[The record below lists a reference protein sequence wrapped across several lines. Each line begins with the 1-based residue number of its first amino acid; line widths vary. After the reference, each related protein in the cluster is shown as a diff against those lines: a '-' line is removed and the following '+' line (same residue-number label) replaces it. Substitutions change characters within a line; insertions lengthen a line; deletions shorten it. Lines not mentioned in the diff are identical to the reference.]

1 MTEVRGPWEVLCA
14 TVLLLVACGGDD
26 PANPIDDGVPPSQS
40 LAECTPEGTT
50 AGWSFTRLGLGAK
63 PALALGTD
71 GTVHAAFMNEAT
83 DGWVRYAR
91 LAVGADEPSAPES
104 VDAGYFYGP
113 IDIVVGSDDQPWV
126 LFHDH
131 SREDQVLAL
140 RAASGS
146 WSLRPMSNSGHDG
159 WYNAGVLDAA
169 GTLHTATYDPRGFD
183 GQGVTYG
190 AWDGLSWRI
199 ELAAP
204 GSFGYAGGMAIAL
217 TADGRAHI
225 AFFDDVAGEARIA
238 SRSGDGTWDVTTI
251 EALGGGLE
259 TGRFPDLAVGS
270 DGETLHLVYFAR
282 SSATQGGG
290 PVRHGRA
297 GRLPD
302 HRPRRGVGLLH
313 RNERRAGHRDSG
325 SGLEREA
332 GHRRPGPITATR
344 ASSRGQWHR
353 DPGGLPGG
361 HRCGLQAA
369 DRRRHRRSGPSA
381 RGLVAVWGSPGD
393 GLPRRERLSQSPRH
407 GRTAAQTGSLRRRT

>member
-183 GQGVTYG
+183 GQGVTCG

-282 SSATQGGG
+282 SSATQGVVRYATGVPG
-290 PVRHGRA
+290 DFQITDLVEVSDFSIGTSGARDIATLDLDSSGRPVIAVQDRSQLRVLRVVDSGTETLADFRA
-297 GRLPD
+297 AT
-302 HRPRRGVGLLH
+302 GVGFKQQTDVAIDDQGRVH
-313 RNERRAGHRDSG
+313 VAWWQSG
-325 SGLEREA
+325 GVPGTVCHAVSG
-332 GHRRPGPITATR
+332 
-344 ASSRGQWHR
+344 
-353 DPGGLPGG
+353 
-361 HRCGLQAA
+361 
-369 DRRRHRRSGPSA
+369 
-381 RGLVAVWGSPGD
+381 
-393 GLPRRERLSQSPRH
+393 
-407 GRTAAQTGSLRRRT
+407 